1 MISFFDLFGCNAF
14 ATGILVIKTESRLNQ
29 LSGGEVGVG
38 QRQRER
44 TNEIKSSIS
53 SSTVLFCSWRSFRG
67 RVVDCGDDNKSSV
80 SSSSSVELVPLCFR
94 DRVGDEYDPFGL
106 G

>member
-14 ATGILVIKTESRLNQ
+14 ATGI
-29 LSGGEVGVG
+29 
-38 QRQRER
+38 
-44 TNEIKSSIS
+44 EIKSSIS